1 MGNRKKFNLQ
11 KLKTFVNIV
20 IIAIILIQIKAN
32 SVIIELRQ
40 NLKVSICY
48 FSWKQ
53 L

>member
-32 SVIIELRQ
+32 SVIIELR
-40 NLKVSICY
+40 
-48 FSWKQ
+48 
-53 L
+53 